1 MMAGPSMRARM
12 RTAPAAGRP
21 GLDVD
26 PEDPLEAL
34 RPGHRGTAFGRCS
47 APPNPLSWHAGHPCL
62 PCLVLR
68 YYGITVTPYQ
78 LHQMWVL
85 R

>member
-34 RPGHRGTAFGRCS
+34 RPGHRGTAFGYY
-47 APPNPLSWHAGHPCL
+47 GDTL
-62 PCLVLR
+62 PITPRVLR
-68 YYGITVTPYQ
+68 
-78 LHQMWVL
+78 
-85 R
+85 